1 MQKVFAPSRVALIT
15 GGASG
20 IGKAVALK
28 CAKHLM
34 KVCLADVDA
43 VELKN
48 VHEELQ
54 GAGAVAVI
62 SMVCDVTKLCD
73 YEALSKRVYGEFG
86 EVAFLF
92 LNAGIAA
99 GSSAYS
105 TPIEEWKLCLEVNV
119 WGVING
125 LHVFTPKMIK
135 QKTVSKIVATSSLSG
150 LINSAP
156 ATGVPYVVSKHSVT
170 LIMESLQHELRKSE
184 ATRHVS
190 SHLLLP
196 GIIRTGITENSRRSV
211 RSYGV
216 TESQTIGLTDEQLQ
230 RMDSKD
236 LAKYKKVNV
245 TKSNTQ
251 RGSMPISLRIMPSS
265 S

>member
-1 MQKVFAPSRVALIT
+1 
-15 GGASG
+15 
-20 IGKAVALK
+20 
-28 CAKHLM
+28 
-34 KVCLADVDA
+34 
-43 VELKN
+43 
-48 VHEELQ
+48 
-54 GAGAVAVI
+54 
-62 SMVCDVTKLCD
+62 
-73 YEALSKRVYGEFG
+73 
-86 EVAFLF
+86 
-92 LNAGIAA
+92 
-99 GSSAYS
+99 
-105 TPIEEWKLCLEVNV
+105 
-119 WGVING
+119 
-125 LHVFTPKMIK
+125 MIK

-211 RSYGV
+211 RSHGV

-236 LAKYKKVNV
+236 LAKYEKGTFSGQQLVEGFWSAMHAGKFYCMV
-245 TKSNTQ
+245 TPPGEFVRMQ
-251 RGSMPISLRIMPSS
+251 A
-265 S
+265 